1 MPYAN
6 KEERAA
12 YHKQYSIVWRE
23 KNKEKIAA
31 KNKEDRLKHKTNKC
45 LSCDKMIMWTSTY
58 CITCHNK
65 NQLVNEGFTAE
76 RNRFNN
82 SAEWANVRLEC
93 FIRDEYTC
101 QHCFKRG
108 VILNAHHIDF
118 YKNAPNKR
126 LDIQNLMTLCRP
138 CHENL
143 HWGKNETD

>member
-65 NQLVNEGFTAE
+65 NQLVNE
-76 RNRFNN
+76 N
-82 SAEWANVRLEC
+82 
-93 FIRDEYTC
+93 
-101 QHCFKRG
+101 
-108 VILNAHHIDF
+108 
-118 YKNAPNKR
+118 
-126 LDIQNLMTLCRP
+126 
-138 CHENL
+138 ENL
-143 HWGKNETD
+143 KIII